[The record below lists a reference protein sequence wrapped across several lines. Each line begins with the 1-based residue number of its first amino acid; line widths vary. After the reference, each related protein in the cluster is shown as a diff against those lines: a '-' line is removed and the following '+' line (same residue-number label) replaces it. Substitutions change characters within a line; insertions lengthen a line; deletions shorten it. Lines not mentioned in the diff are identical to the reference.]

1 MKIIDRI
8 LSLMEKQ
15 KLSQYKVAKDCALP
29 YTAFN
34 AWTSGKQKPSLDAL
48 IKIADYF
55 DVSLDYLV
63 GRKTA
68 ADTQNQ
74 SNSTNNVTTAP
85 VLNKWEQLNKIQQ
98 EKVLSYMDAMIDDTP
113 DFIKGEMVGRQKAN
127 QQKINLLNVE
137 TPV

>member
-1 MKIIDRI
+1 MNTIDRI
-8 LSLMEKQ
+8 LNLIKENKSSE
-15 KLSQYKVAKDCALP
+15 YRVIKDCSLQSNTFTYWKNGRA
-29 YTAFN
+29 T
-34 AWTSGKQKPSLDAL
+34 PSLDAL